1 MFLLHLACIKTK
13 KTRSNLIRCISVVIQ
28 NKIICRIRNSSLFG
42 IMVDEYIEINVTRF
56 LVMFA
61 TIVEKGLPKTV
72 FLGLLQLDGGKKNYA
87 SIFYCVIS

>member
-1 MFLLHLACIKTK
+1 
-13 KTRSNLIRCISVVIQ
+13 
-28 NKIICRIRNSSLFG
+28 
-42 IMVDEYIEINVTRF
+42 MVDEYIEINVTRF